1 MARCLKQTRIGSE
14 ELVERI
20 LSKLALPNTVLEEVR
35 AVACSSTT
43 GEEGNRDHS
52 MHGTLSQK
60 ENTWW
65 ISSTDDT
72 HNNTAQNQ
80 QEDTTDDD
88 DEEEDEES
96 RCGPSRLDIA
106 ADEKSTVVHEAAA
119 MGERGS
125 EQERNEEACRQ
136 EDAVS

>member
-1 MARCLKQTRIGSE
+1 
-14 ELVERI
+14 VERI

-52 MHGTLSQK
+52 MHGTLSHLSQK

-106 ADEKSTVVHEAAA
+106 AACSADEKSTVVHEAAA